1 MTKVMKL
8 SLSRIDKGGF
18 VCLAADGMVTMADVQ
33 GANNAFEGVLGP
45 AWATNQVLLDMSR
58 VTFIDSA
65 AIGWLI
71 DSNKTFKQSGGR
83 MVPHSIPPRV
93 KQVLDLLHI
102 GKAIALAE
110 NEQAAQQMIA
120 GA

>member
-1 MTKVMKL
+1 MKL

-18 VCLAADGMVTMADVQ
+18 VCLAAEGMITMADVQ
-33 GANNAFEGVLGP
+33 GTDNAFEGVLGP

-83 MVPHSIPPRV
+83 IIPHSIQPRV
-93 KQVLDLLHI
+93 KQVLDLLRI
-102 GKAIALAE
+102 EKVIAMADDEL
-110 NEQAAQQMIA
+110 AAQKMIA
-120 GA
+120 GE

>member
-1 MTKVMKL
+1 MMKL

-18 VCLAADGMVTMADVQ
+18 VCVAADGMVTMADVQ
-33 GANNAFEGVLGP
+33 GAANVFEGVLGP

-83 MVPHSIPPRV
+83 MVPHSIQPRV
-93 KQVLDLLHI
+93 RQVLDLLHI
-102 GKAIALAE
+102 GKAIAMAD
-110 NEQAAQQMIA
+110 NEQTAQQLLTA